1 MATDE
6 KILNEE
12 QNESSKDAKETKRS
26 KKSDKKTDALVA
38 EKEKLEKELAETK
51 DSYMRVLAEYDNF
64 RNAHKEKR
72 NLLTTIQKQ
81 VL

>member
-12 QNESSKDAKETKRS
+12 QNDSSKETKETKKS

-64 RNAHKEKR
+64 RKRSQREKESAY
-72 NLLTTIQKQ
+72 ND
-81 VL
+81 